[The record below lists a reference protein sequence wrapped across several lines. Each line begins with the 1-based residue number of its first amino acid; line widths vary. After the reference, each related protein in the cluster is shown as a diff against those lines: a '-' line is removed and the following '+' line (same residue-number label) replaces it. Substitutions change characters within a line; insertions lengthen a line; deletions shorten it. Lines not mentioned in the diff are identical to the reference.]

1 MEEIHSRP
9 KDASEMDKFNGQMEQ
24 EEAYKALGPLAG
36 TSTTVTVDQQF
47 REAIGGNKKETL
59 RAMGV
64 HEISAKEDK
73 NIVLPKGD
81 MFKEPSKE
89 MDPQNMVKLEGEI
102 ATIVSTKLNA
112 MRQLQTNTEALQ
124 VIRSK

>member
-1 MEEIHSRP
+1 MVEEIHSRP
-9 KDASEMDKFNGQMEQ
+9 KDAGEMDKFNGQMEQ
-24 EEAYKALGPLAG
+24 EEAYKALRPLAG
-36 TSTTVTVDQQF
+36 ISTTVTVDQQF
-47 REAIGGNKKETL
+47 REAIGGNKETL

-64 HEISAKEDK
+64 QEISAKEDK

-89 MDPQNMVKLEGEI
+89 MDPQNLEKLEGEI

-124 VIRSK
+124 VIRRK